1 MERRLQD
8 RRRTKPSLRPSQRKG
23 RLLHVRSGLSAEKT
37 LLLRVGI
44 VAALI
49 ALVIAV
55 FWFDR
60 DGLKDQIDGHISF
73 PDILYFA
80 MITVTTV
87 GYGDI
92 VPVSHTA
99 RLIDA
104 FAVTPIRIFIW
115 FIFLGTAYELVV
127 QRIVEE
133 FRLSRIQKQLQ
144 GHIVLCGFGHSGFI
158 AAQETVS
165 KGHPADHIVVIDES
179 EDRIQLAADCG
190 FVGLLGDGTSED
202 TLKNACVGKAKA
214 VIVSTGRDDT
224 TILVILTVRHLS
236 AATKIVANIKQEE
249 NIKLAN
255 LSGADL
261 VVSPPKIG
269 GYLMA
274 DAVETRYAT
283 PFLCDLMSAGGQMVL
298 SERRAEPDEVGL
310 TMAEVTAGM
319 VVQVHSHGRD
329 IPFTERNRYIIQ
341 PQDTLLIISPPTDAR
356 NPSPPAG

>member
-1 MERRLQD
+1 MPKLGERNGNETWRIKSAP
-8 RRRTKPSLRPSQRKG
+8 RRG
-23 RLLHVRSGLSAEKT
+23 RVLHVRSGMSAEQT
-37 LLLRVGI
+37 LALRVGL
-44 VAALI
+44 VVVLI

-60 DGLKDQIDGHISF
+60 DGLKDQIDGHVSF

-115 FIFLGTAYELVV
+115 FIFLGTAYEFVV
-127 QRIVEE
+127 QRIIED
-133 FRLSRIQKQLQ
+133 FRMSRIQKHLQ

-158 AAQETVS
+158 AAQETVA
-165 KGHPADHIVVIDES
+165 KGHPGERIVVIDQSKE
-179 EDRIQLAADCG
+179 RIRLAAEAG
-190 FVGLLGDGTSED
+190 FIGLLGDATSEEML
-202 TLKNACVGKAKA
+202 TRACVGSAKA
-214 VIVSTGRDDT
+214 VIVSSGRDDT

-236 AATKIVANIKQEE
+236 AGTKIVGNIKQEE
-249 NIKLAN
+249 NIKLAK

-261 VVSPPKIG
+261 VVSPPRIG

-274 DAVETRYAT
+274 DAVETSHAT
-283 PFLCDLMSAGGQMVL
+283 PFLCDLMSVGGQMVL
-298 SERRAEPDEVGL
+298 TERPAARDEVGK
-310 TMAEVTAGM
+310 TMAEATAG
-319 VVQVHSHGRD
+319 VIVQIHSNGRA
-329 IPFTERNRYIIQ
+329 IPFTERHRHIIQ
-341 PQDTLLIISPPTDAR
+341 PGDLLLVISPAHSDETAE
-356 NPSPPAG
+356 GQ

>member
-1 MERRLQD
+1 M
-8 RRRTKPSLRPSQRKG
+8 KKG

-37 LLLRVGI
+37 LLVRIGI
-44 VAALI
+44 VAVLI

-60 DGLKDQIDGHISF
+60 DGLKDNLDDHISF

-158 AAQETVS
+158 AAQETAS
-165 KGHPADHIVVIDES
+165 KGHPADRIVVIDES
-179 EDRIQLAADCG
+179 EDRIQLAADAG
-190 FVGLLGDGTSED
+190 FVGLLGDATSEE
-202 TLKNACVGKAKA
+202 TLTNACVANAKA
-214 VIVSTGRDDT
+214 VIVSAGRDDT

-236 AATKIVANIKQEE
+236 ADTKIVANIKQEE

-274 DAVETRYAT
+274 DAVETRHAT
-283 PFLCDLMSAGGQMVL
+283 PFLCDLMSTGGQMVL
-298 SERRAEPDEVGL
+298 RERRAEPDEVGL
-310 TMAEVTAGM
+310 TMAEVSGGM
-319 VVQVHSHGRD
+319 VVQIHSHGRN

-341 PQDTLLIISPPTDAR
+341 PQDTLLIISPPDDGKV
-356 NPSPPAG
+356 PSPPWGEGERSTQLR

>member
-1 MERRLQD
+1 MQKLAKQRTPD
-8 RRRTKPSLRPSQRKG
+8 RQWIKSSLRKG
-23 RLLHVRSGLSAEKT
+23 RLLHVRSVLSPEKT
-37 LLLRVGI
+37 LLVRVMI
-44 VAALI
+44 VIALI

-60 DGLKDQIDGHISF
+60 DGLKDQIDGNVSF
-73 PDILYFA
+73 PDVLYFA

-127 QRIVEE
+127 QRIVED
-133 FRLSRIQKQLQ
+133 FRLSRIQKQLH
-144 GHIVLCGFGHSGFI
+144 GHIVLCGFGHSGLI
-158 AAQETVS
+158 AAQEIVS
-165 KGHPADHIVVIDES
+165 KGHPGDRIVVIDGS
-179 EDRIQLAADCG
+179 EDRIQLAADAG
-190 FVGLLGDGTSED
+190 FIGLLGDATSEE
-202 TLKNACVGKAKA
+202 TLTKACVGQAKA

-236 AATKIVANIKQEE
+236 AATRIVANIKQEE
-249 NIKLAN
+249 NIKLAS
-255 LSGADL
+255 LGGADL

-274 DAVETRYAT
+274 DAVESQHAT
-283 PFLCDLMSAGGQMVL
+283 PFLCDLMSAGGEMVL
-298 SERRAEPDEVGL
+298 TERRAQPEDVGK
-310 TMAEVTAGM
+310 TMAEIEAGV
-319 VVQVHSHGRD
+319 VVQVHSRGRN
-329 IPFTERNRYIIQ
+329 IAFTERNRYIIQ
-341 PQDTLLIISPPTDAR
+341 PNDLLLIISAPQGGDEAR
-356 NPSPPAG
+356 PR